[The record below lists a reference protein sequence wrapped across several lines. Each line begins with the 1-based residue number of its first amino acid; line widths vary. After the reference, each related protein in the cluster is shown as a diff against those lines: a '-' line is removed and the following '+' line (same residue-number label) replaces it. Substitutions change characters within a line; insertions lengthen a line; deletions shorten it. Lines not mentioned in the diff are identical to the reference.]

1 MKAIFYDVERCKFN
15 NATKNYN
22 PIYCEVKITRKM
34 KEQSRCKVRVPFMCS
49 QLKVA
54 GVDEYKTDIK
64 KDMLWTCGQALCF
77 EQLCETDLFK

>member
-1 MKAIFYDVERCKFN
+1 
-15 NATKNYN
+15 
-22 PIYCEVKITRKM
+22 M